1 VKKKQKTKSIM
12 HDSIPPQGLFP
23 SHAMAPRMIMSTGMV
38 VGSHSGKAEF
48 ERLRAVSATMYGQM
62 TAGSLVRAGG
72 RLIDDEMFF
81 FFFFFFFFFCWSSHR
96 TSNFIPSEPQCYIG
110 PQGIVHGT
118 MLTILNAGR
127 LYLKTTGDMSGR
139 SNVAAPDDLIVG
151 IFFSRCFQLTPSNQ

>member
-1 VKKKQKTKSIM
+1 MDRRRNV
-12 HDSIPPQGLFP
+12 
-23 SHAMAPRMIMSTGMV
+23 
-38 VGSHSGKAEF
+38 
-48 ERLRAVSATMYGQM
+48 
-62 TAGSLVRAGG
+62 
-72 RLIDDEMFF
+72 FF
-81 FFFFFFFFFCWSSHR
+81 FFFFFFFVGLL
-96 TSNFIPSEPQCYIG
+96 TELQIVIPSEPQCYIG